1 MKFAVVDI
9 ETTGLFHQGHAITE
23 IAVVHVDGH
32 TAKKVFHTLVNPGR
46 SIPGT
51 ITHITGINA
60 ETVGDA
66 PVFQEIMPELLATL
80 EDRIFVAH
88 NVSFDY
94 QFLKAHVES
103 NGGKVPNKRLCTM
116 RYARKVVPELRSY
129 RLATLCQSLDVI
141 NARPH
146 RADGDAFATAEL
158 LIHLMQRDTNNL
170 LDNMLRKQ
178 GSETILP
185 SNISRDAIDQLPAAP
200 GVYYFYGNQP
210 TPIYIGKAR
219 NLRRRVLS
227 HFTSAGSSTRKQLF
241 QREICK
247 INFTATISEY
257 QALLLEDAEIRKHWP
272 RYNVAQKDR
281 PSAFALVPYQSRGG
295 LVRLAIS
302 RTKTCQD
309 AIAWFGSYSEA
320 RAWIQHEAV
329 VWGFDPRRAGIFAAG
344 TDVTKSSKK
353 EGAAFDAFLAETR
366 LTFQKSF
373 LLKEV
378 SGESAAFALV
388 LEGRYRG
395 FGTLED
401 ASLCDMREVEK
412 ILNRAPESS
421 TAKAVVRRMMMDK
434 NVVKYE
440 IENEYSSI

>member
-23 IAVVHVDGH
+23 IAVVHVDGF
-32 TAKKVFHTLVNPGR
+32 TAKKVFHSLVDPGR

-60 ETVGDA
+60 DTVVDA
-66 PVFQEIMPELLATL
+66 PAFHEIMPELLAVL
-80 EDRIFVAH
+80 DERIFVAH
-88 NVSFDY
+88 NVSFDFH
-94 QFLKAHVES
+94 FLKAQVES
-103 NGGKVPNKRLCTM
+103 RGGKFNYKRLCTM
-116 RYARKVVPELRSY
+116 RYARKVIPELRSY
-129 RLATLCQSLDVI
+129 RLASLCQSLEVI
-141 NARPH
+141 NSRPH
-146 RADGDAFATAEL
+146 RADGDALATADL
-158 LIHLMQRDTNNL
+158 LISLMHLDTNDL
-170 LDNMLRKQ
+170 LDAMLRKH
-178 GSETILP
+178 SNETILP
-185 SNISRDAIDQLPAAP
+185 SNISRESIDQLPTAP

-210 TPIYIGKAR
+210 TPIYIGKAS

-247 INFTATISEY
+247 INFTATFSEY

-281 PSAFALVPYQSRGG
+281 PAAFAIVPYQNRGG
-295 LVRLAIS
+295 LTRLAIS

-309 AIAWFGSYSEA
+309 AIAWFGSYMEA
-320 RAWIQHEAV
+320 RNWIQQESV
-329 VWGFDPRRAGIFAAG
+329 VWGFDPHRAGIYSG
-344 TDVTKSSKK
+344 TDLSKASKK
-353 EGAAFDAFLAETR
+353 ERKAFDAFLEETR

-378 SGESAAFALV
+378 SDDGAAFALI
-388 LEGRYRG
+388 LAGRYRG

-401 ASLCDMREVEK
+401 TSISDIHEVEK
-412 ILNRAPESS
+412 ILYRAPETS

-434 NVVKYE
+434 NVIKYE
-440 IENEYSSI
+440 IEKEYSSI